1 MARQRKRRWRRI
13 VIPVGLLALAWIA
26 GLVLFVEQISAL
38 TAGRDAGLHSGAP
51 TGAPAITPVD
61 AIVVLTGGRGRVER
75 GTELLARSA
84 ARSMLISGVGANV
97 AARDLI
103 PPQRLE
109 SATLECCVT
118 LGRAARNTR
127 ENAVETAG
135 WVAANGVTSLRLV
148 TADFHMPR
156 SLLEFHARLPGVTV
170 VPDPVKSENVHL
182 TRWWRWPG
190 TAFLLAGE
198 YNKYLAARV
207 RLSVTRILDRR

>member
-1 MARQRKRRWRRI
+1 MARQRKRRWRRV
-13 VIPVGLLALAWIA
+13 VIPTGLLALAWVI
-26 GLVLFVEQISAL
+26 GLFIFVDRISV
-38 TAGRDAGLHSGAP
+38 TAATRTSAMP
-51 TGAPAITPVD
+51 TVD

-103 PPQRLE
+103 PTQRLE

-135 WVAANGVTSLRLV
+135 WVAANGVRSLRLV

-156 SLLEFHARLPGVTV
+156 SLLEFHARMPDVRVL
-170 VPDPVKSENVHL
+170 PDPVESENVRL
-182 TRWWRWPG
+182 TRWWLWPG

-198 YNKYLAARV
+198 YNKYLAARARV
-207 RLSVTRILDRR
+207 AVTRMLDRR

>member
-1 MARQRKRRWRRI
+1 MARQRKRRWRKII
-13 VIPVGLLALAWIA
+13 VPIGLLAFAWIIGLFLFVDRIPVG
-26 GLVLFVEQISAL
+26 
-38 TAGRDAGLHSGAP
+38 TPDRDAGLRSSA
-51 TGAPAITPVD
+51 D

-75 GTELLARSA
+75 GTELLAKSA
-84 ARSMLISGVGANV
+84 APAMLISGVGANV

-103 PPQRLE
+103 PPQKLK

-135 WVAANGVTSLRLV
+135 WVAANGITSLRLV

-156 SLLEFHARLPGVTV
+156 SLLEFHAHLPDVKV
-170 VPDPVKSENVHL
+170 LPDSVESENVRL
-182 TRWWRWPG
+182 ARWWLWPG

-198 YNKYLAARV
+198 YNKYLAARTRV
-207 RLSVTRILDRR
+207 FVTRMLDRR

>member
-1 MARQRKRRWRRI
+1 M
-13 VIPVGLLALAWIA
+13 
-26 GLVLFVEQISAL
+26 LFVDRIPRVTTDGDNGPPSSIQ
-38 TAGRDAGLHSGAP
+38 T
-51 TGAPAITPVD
+51 D

-97 AARDLI
+97 SARDLI
-103 PPQRLE
+103 PPQKLKP
-109 SATLECCVT
+109 ATLDCCVT

-156 SLLEFHARLPGVTV
+156 SLLEFHARLPDVKV
-170 VPDPVKSENVHL
+170 LPDSVKSENVRL
-182 TRWWRWPG
+182 TRWWLWPG
-190 TAFLLAGE
+190 TAFLLVGE
-198 YNKYLAARV
+198 YNKYLAASARGF
-207 RLSVTRILDRR
+207 VTRMLDRR

>member
-13 VIPVGLLALAWIA
+13 VVPVGLLALAWGV
-26 GLVLFVEQISAL
+26 GLLLFVDRIPRVTTDGDNGPPSSIQ
-38 TAGRDAGLHSGAP
+38 T
-51 TGAPAITPVD
+51 D

-97 AARDLI
+97 SARDLI
-103 PPQRLE
+103 PPQKLK
-109 SATLECCVT
+109 SATLDCCVT

-156 SLLEFHARLPGVTV
+156 SLLEFHARLPGVKV
-170 VPDPVKSENVHL
+170 LPDSVKSENVRL
-182 TRWWRWPG
+182 TRWWLWPG
-190 TAFLLAGE
+190 TAFLLVGE
-198 YNKYLAARV
+198 YNKYLAARARV
-207 RLSVTRILDRR
+207 FVTRMLDRR

>member
-13 VIPVGLLALAWIA
+13 FVPVGLLTLAWVI
-26 GLVLFVEQISAL
+26 GLFLFVERIPVV
-38 TAGRDAGLHSGAP
+38 TTDGDDAVRSSTP
-51 TGAPAITPVD
+51 TD

-75 GTELLARSA
+75 GTELLARST

-97 AARDLI
+97 SARDLI
-103 PPQRLE
+103 APQKLK

-127 ENAVETAG
+127 ENAIKTAG

-156 SLLEFHARLPGVTV
+156 SLLEFHARLPDVKV
-170 VPDPVKSENVHL
+170 LPDSVKSENVRL
-182 TRWWRWPG
+182 TRWWLWPG
-190 TAFLLAGE
+190 TAFLLVGE
-198 YNKYLAARV
+198 YNKYLAARARV
-207 RLSVTRILDRR
+207 FVTRMLDRR

>member
-13 VIPVGLLALAWIA
+13 VVPVILLALAWVI
-26 GLVLFVEQISAL
+26 GLFLFVDRIPVV
-38 TAGRDAGLHSGAP
+38 TATGDGGPQSSTP
-51 TGAPAITPVD
+51 TD

-75 GTELLARSA
+75 GTELLARSVA
-84 ARSMLISGVGANV
+84 GSMLISGVGANV
-97 AARDLI
+97 SARDLI
-103 PPQRLE
+103 PPQKLK

-156 SLLEFHARLPGVTV
+156 SLLEFHARLPDVKLL
-170 VPDPVKSENVHL
+170 PDSVKSENVRL
-182 TRWWRWPG
+182 TRWWLWPG
-190 TAFLLAGE
+190 TAFLLVGE
-198 YNKYLAARV
+198 YNKYLAARARV
-207 RLSVTRILDRR
+207 FVTRMLDRR